1 MMPLQIQIKHSVLAA
16 KNQVLTVGY
25 LSKKY
30 NVQEEYI
37 VALAERNKDLVVS
50 NGVVMAKR
58 EKALAA
64 AFAGGGG
71 VLLFGIVVVL
81 PGWIG

>member
-1 MMPLQIQIKHSVLAA
+1 MPLQTQIKHSVLAA
-16 KNQVLTVGY
+16 PNQVLTVEY

-37 VALAERNKDLVVS
+37 VALAERNKDLVVT

-64 AFAGGGG
+64 AFAGAAV
-71 VLLFGIVVVL
+71 VLLIGIVVVL
-81 PGWIG
+81 PGLTG